1 MAMKVCRG
9 REIHVFIIFHVAIKP
24 KKKKKKRLIHFLPTN
39 MKCLQVQATDMF
51 IFAKIY
57 SYSMIKMRLIWINEV
72 NTSEKIYVLANM
84 SEFPFCVYSIYCF
97 GAKSNESFGRNG
109 WHKTN

>member
-1 MAMKVCRG
+1 
-9 REIHVFIIFHVAIKP
+9 
-24 KKKKKKRLIHFLPTN
+24 

-109 WHKTN
+109 WHKTNQTKIKLPTTLRSELEVGETSV